1 MKKIDILTR
10 DAFNSNTPVRLSNTE
25 VRTDEHYTKLF
36 LHGNL
41 IACKELESGLI
52 RCNMCGW
59 NTPTTR
65 TRLNAIGANVYTRK
79 GVIYSNGSV
88 IASDCVWFGIN

>member
-1 MKKIDILTR
+1 MRKIDILTR
-10 DAFNSNTPVRLSNTE
+10 DNFNNNTDFRLSNTE
-25 VRTDEHYTKLF
+25 IKVDNFYTKLY

-52 RCNMCGW
+52 RCNLCGW

-65 TRLNAIGANVYTRK
+65 TRLNAIGANVRTKK
-79 GVIYSNGSV
+79 GVIYSNGTAV
-88 IASDCVWFGIN
+88 ASDSVWFGIN